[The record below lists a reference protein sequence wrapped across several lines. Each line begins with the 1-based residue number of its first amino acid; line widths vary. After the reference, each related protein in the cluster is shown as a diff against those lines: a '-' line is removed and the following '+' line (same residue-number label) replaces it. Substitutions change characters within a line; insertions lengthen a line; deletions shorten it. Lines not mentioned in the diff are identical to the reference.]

1 MQIQLMPT
9 TEDEKPR
16 KPKTPRAPRAKK
28 VAVVVAA
35 AVADRASPP
44 LLNDSPQDNVPIHKV
59 LETVENRVSAS
70 VSIDTKSAEA
80 PLPQPLG
87 ANLSSYAPVL
97 SVPQSLMPTES
108 PVLIQTPEAP
118 ANPVATDTSHQLP
131 TMQRPKISPLAPPN
145 AANNAPLGKTANSPH
160 NSLPISL
167 LNTPQESAD
176 VSSADSVAA
185 TAPRDLRLNS
195 GLLPSTTS
203 TVAKTPAAVALP
215 TSQSASPSKP
225 TASANLAAT
234 QPGVMLRQAREA
246 RGLTVADVANRL
258 RMGNRQVM
266 DLEAGHFDN
275 LPEGTFLRGFARNFS
290 KVVGADTAAV
300 LAALEAV
307 NPDAAAP
314 STGIAPPAQNIQ
326 FSQHRQIPS
335 RFTPKLGLL
344 ALVVVALSG
353 ATWYWFEHVRNAPTV
368 SSAPTTIP
376 APNSTNNQLGIE
388 TPVPQVLN
396 PAALNEPAT
405 KVADIVTEPDKAIGV
420 ASTAAPSPTNPTT
433 NTAIAPAKPTA
444 VDTAALSKTGANYPM
459 AVDRLLDK
467 AVAVSPTPPAGAA
480 ALSVVPIAPATPVA
494 ALAASAAVVPKA
506 GNSTLSFVFSDTS
519 WVEVADARGNLI
531 VNRTFKKG
539 ETHQIEGRTPFSIV
553 VGNSK
558 NATMQYN
565 GAPFDL
571 APHTKV
577 SVARLRLK

>member
-28 VAVVVAA
+28 VALVVAA
-35 AVADRASPP
+35 AVADRASQP
-44 LLNDSPQDNVPIHKV
+44 LLNDSPQDIVPTPNV
-59 LETVENRVSAS
+59 LETPENSAS
-70 VSIDTKSAEA
+70 ASISIDMKSAEA
-80 PLPQPLG
+80 PPPQPLG

-97 SVPQSLMPTES
+97 SAPQSLMPTES
-108 PVLIQTPEAP
+108 PVPIQTSETPETP
-118 ANPVATDTSHQLP
+118 ANQVANDTAHQLP

-145 AANNAPLGKTANSPH
+145 TANSAPLGKTINSPH
-160 NSLPISL
+160 NRLPISL
-167 LNTPQESAD
+167 LNTSQESAD
-176 VSSADSVAA
+176 GDIADSVAA
-185 TAPRDLRLNS
+185 TAPRDLRLSS
-195 GLLPSTTS
+195 GL
-203 TVAKTPAAVALP
+203 APAAAVKAPVTAVLS
-215 TSQSASPSKP
+215 TAQSASPSKP
-225 TASANLAAT
+225 ITSANLAVT
-234 QPGVMLRQAREA
+234 QPGMMLRLAREA
-246 RGLTVADVANRL
+246 RGLTIADVANRL

-266 DLEAGHFDN
+266 DLESGHFDN

-353 ATWYWFEHVRNAPTV
+353 ATWYWFENVRNAPTV
-368 SSAPTTIP
+368 SGTPTSNP
-376 APNSTNNQLGIE
+376 VPNAANNQASVE
-388 TPVPQVLN
+388 TPVPQALN

-405 KVADIVTEPDKAIGV
+405 KVPDPVTEPDKAIGV
-420 ASTAAPSPTNPTT
+420 VSTAVTSLPNPTA
-433 NTAIAPAKPTA
+433 NTTIDVAKPTA
-444 VDTAALSKTGANYPM
+444 TDTAASAKTGANYPM
-459 AVDRLLDK
+459 AVDRLVDK
-467 AVAVSPTPPAGAA
+467 AVAAPVTPATRVPAVAAIAVAPTAPPA
-480 ALSVVPIAPATPVA
+480 SAT
-494 ALAASAAVVPKA
+494 VVPKV
-506 GNSTLSFVFSDTS
+506 GNSTLSFVFTDTS